1 MTKPAG
7 STNTTAWSSP
17 VLALLD
23 AAPVGLMLVAADGH
37 IQHVNAHLAHQ
48 FGWSAEELVGRPVE
62 ALLPQRLR
70 TGHPARRDAY
80 LAAPET
86 LSMGK
91 TRELLACRKDGSEFP
106 VEVGLHPLPDTPDRQ
121 VLVSVLDRSEQLHA
135 QAAQAR
141 LGAIVESSAD
151 AIVSKDL
158 AGHVTS
164 WNQAAEELFGFS
176 AREAIGRQITELM
189 IPPSRHQEE
198 HDVMV
203 RVCDG
208 ARVRELETLRRCKD
222 GRILDV
228 RVTVSPLHDARGQ
241 VIGAS
246 SIMRDISAYKQAAAL
261 RRAAEMSGLRLRALV
276 DGLPQFVWYA
286 DQNGRLSIEGLL
298 GAAQDE
304 ECSSGMLDL
313 PRHDAA
319 LIDEARQALD
329 TQQTRDGELHHGERI
344 YLRRI
349 TPLHTAP
356 QNDLHMLSGV
366 VLAYVDITELRRRE
380 KQLAERDQFVS
391 RLANQL
397 PGLVGYWDKDL
408 HCRFANRTYMDWFGM
423 DPAAML
429 GKHSREVLGD
439 ELFARNEPFMRK
451 ALGGEPQHFERT
463 IVRPDGCTMH
473 TLAHFIPDII
483 DGEVHGYFVQA
494 TDVNELREREQELER
509 LKATLEG
516 MVEDRTAELVASEQ
530 RFRLLAHSL
539 PQLIWTCTP
548 QGSCDFLSDQ
558 WGRYTGLDPASQL
571 GAVWLEQVHPDDRE
585 RLVQIWTRCVETG
598 QDLQAEFRLRRHDGT
613 YRWFDTRALPLR
625 DEAGRILKWFGS
637 NTDIEERR
645 VMEAQLRRHSQ
656 ELQRSNTALEQYA
669 YASSHDLQEP
679 LRMVT
684 SYTQLIERRY
694 ATVLDDPGRQ
704 MMSYVIDSAK
714 RMQALVND
722 LLAYAR
728 AGAPQAES
736 ACTDMNAVCT
746 KALRLLD
753 GAIQREQAEISVE
766 ADLPAVRAEAV
777 PMLQL
782 LQNLI
787 GNALRYRSTVA
798 PRIQVGVRERSAQ
811 EAMFFVKDNG
821 MGIDPQHHAR
831 IFLLFQ
837 RLETDPAR
845 RRDSTGIGLAL
856 CKRVVEAVGG
866 RLWVESEAECG
877 STFYF
882 TLPLAGSDH

>member
-1 MTKPAG
+1 M
-7 STNTTAWSSP
+7 
-17 VLALLD
+17 LAILD
-23 AAPVGLMLVAADGH
+23 AIPVSLLLAGADGC
-37 IQHVNAHLAHQ
+37 IRRVNDHLTQQ
-48 FGWSAEELVGRPVE
+48 FGWAADDLVGQPVE
-62 ALLPQRLR
+62 VLLPQRLR
-70 TGHPARRDAY
+70 ATHPALRTAY
-80 LAAPET
+80 MADHPATRP
-86 LSMGK
+86 MGRL
-91 TRELLACRKDGSEFP
+91 RELLACHKDGREFP
-106 VEVGLHPLPDTPDRQ
+106 VEISLHPLMTTSDQQ
-121 VLVSVLDRSEQLHA
+121 VLVSILDVSEHMQA
-135 QAAQAR
+135 QKVQAR
-141 LGAIVESSAD
+141 LAAIVESSAD
-151 AIVSKDL
+151 AIISKDL
-158 AGHVTS
+158 HGRVTS
-164 WNQAAEELFGFS
+164 WNHAAEELFGYS
-176 AREAIGRQITELM
+176 AQEALGRPITELI
-189 IPPSRHQEE
+189 IPSMRQHEE
-198 HDVMV
+198 HSIIDQVCRGV
-203 RVCDG
+203 RVC
-208 ARVRELETLRRCKD
+208 ELETLRRCKD
-222 GRILDV
+222 GRLLDV
-228 RVTVSPLHDARGQ
+228 RITVSPLRDARGQ

-246 SIMRDISAYKQAAAL
+246 SILRDIGAYKQAAAM
-261 RRAAEMSGLRLRALV
+261 RRAAEMSGLRLRAMV
-276 DGLPQFVWYA
+276 DGLPQFVWYT
-286 DQNGRLSIEGLL
+286 DQNGQLSIDGLL
-298 GAAQDE
+298 ASAQDGA
-304 ECSSGMLDL
+304 CAAGMLDL
-313 PRHDAA
+313 PRNDLA
-319 LIDEARQALD
+319 LVDEARRALA
-329 TQQTRDGELHHGERI
+329 TQVTLDGELHQGERI

-349 TPLHTAP
+349 TPLHATL
-356 QNDLHMLSGV
+356 QDDLHMLSGV
-366 VLAYVDITELRRRE
+366 VLAYIDITELRRRE
-380 KQLAERDQFVS
+380 KQVTEREQFVR
-391 RLANQL
+391 RLADQL
-397 PGLVGYWDKDL
+397 PGLAGYWDKAL
-408 HCRFANRTYMDWFGM
+408 RCGFANRAYMDWFGV
-423 DPAAML
+423 DPATMI

-451 ALGGEPQHFERT
+451 ALSGEPQHFERT

-473 TLAHFIPDII
+473 TLAHFIPDVI

-530 RFRLLAHSL
+530 RFRLLTHSL
-539 PQLIWTCTP
+539 PQLVWTCTAE
-548 QGSCDFLSDQ
+548 GSCDFLSDQ

-571 GAVWLEQVHPDDRE
+571 GSIWLEQVHPDDRE
-585 RLVQIWTRCVETG
+585 RLVQTWTRCVGTG
-598 QDLQAEFRLRRHDGT
+598 QDLQTEFRLRRHDGA

-625 DEAGRILKWFGS
+625 DEGGRILKWFGS

-645 VMEAQLRRHSQ
+645 AMEAQLRRHSQ

-694 ATVLDDPGRQ
+694 AAALDDTGRQ
-704 MMSYVIDSAK
+704 MMSYVVDSAK

-728 AGAPQAES
+728 AGAPQADS
-736 ACTDMNAVCT
+736 ACTDMHAVCT

-753 GAIQREQAEISVE
+753 GAIQREQAEISIE

-787 GNALRYRSTVA
+787 GNALRYRSTAA
-798 PRIQVGVRERSAQ
+798 PRIQIGVRERSAQ

-831 IFLLFQ
+831 IFQLFQ

-856 CKRVVEAVGG
+856 CKRVVETVGG